1 MSEILSSPYQLSEH
15 RENSFYEPCTVTEEL
30 SDLYHMNGFHWHRH
44 YEILVIRQGSYTV
57 VNNKKTITAA
67 APAIVINRPMTIH
80 SMNAHP
86 DSDYI
91 RRVIRIRRDIVNR
104 ITPEVVDSE
113 RFFAAN
119 LIYAIPD
126 EAEWNEIDQYI
137 LLLASQIHDE
147 TNTAILIA
155 GFIRRIL
162 QIAQS
167 GRGEIVNCHYS
178 YIHSVINHI
187 ADHMS
192 ESCSIESV
200 LQKFGVKRTKFQ
212 SDFKRETGMP
222 YHKYLV
228 NLRMVRAQDLLLAGK
243 SVQDTSLEVGYSGES
258 HFIKEFQKYYGVTP
272 GGFLKQHPVI

>member
-1 MSEILSSPYQLSEH
+1 MSGNLSSPYLLSEH
-15 RENSFYEPCTVTEEL
+15 REQSFYEPCTVTEEL
-30 SDLYHMNGFHWHRH
+30 SDLFHMDGFHWHRH
-44 YEILVIRQGSYTV
+44 YEILVIRKGSYTV
-57 VNNKKTITAA
+57 INNKKKITSSI
-67 APAIVINRPMTIH
+67 PAIVINRPMTIH

-119 LIYAIPD
+119 LIYAVPD
-126 EAEWNEIDQYI
+126 ATEWDEIGQYI

-155 GFIRRIL
+155 GLIRRVL

-167 GRGEIVNCHYS
+167 GRGEIANCYHS
-178 YIHSVINHI
+178 YVHSVINHI
-187 ADHMS
+187 ADHMAECCTVEAVS
-192 ESCSIESV
+192 
-200 LQKFGVKRTKFQ
+200 QKFGVKRSKFQ

-222 YHKYLV
+222 YHRYLV
-228 NLRMVRAQDLLLAGK
+228 NLRMVRAQELLLAGK
-243 SVQDTSLEVGYSGES
+243 SVQDTSMEVGYSGES
-258 HFIKEFQKYYGVTP
+258 HFIKEYAKYYGVTP
-272 GGFLKQHPVI
+272 GSILKQNC